1 MLVYTAIARKFVGK
15 NVHGTIPKGNMGC
28 AQYTVPADT
37 IAVEPI
43 FVAFF

>member
-1 MLVYTAIARKFVGK
+1 VYTAIARKFVGK
-15 NVHGTIPKGNMGC
+15 NVHGTVPKGNMGY
-28 AQYTVPADT
+28 AQYTVPDT